1 MDRHIKNGMLSMG
14 VWILFLV
21 VLFGSYMIFTD
32 SPFSDLL
39 DEETGGFISGAFFLA
54 WALIWFA
61 IGKHYS
67 RDYELKKQ
75 AFIKKYEAIDGNIV
89 RSMFKKAYFSDIAHM
104 LSRVFFIAV
113 LFYVAA
119 NVKDTV
125 TLRNCIY
132 IGILMIISIA
142 LYGYYK
148 KNGTKE
154 ITL

>member
-89 RSMFKKAYFSDIAHM
+89 RSMFKKAYFSDIARM

-113 LFYVAA
+113 PFYVAA

-142 LYGYYK
+142 LYVYYN